1 MALEAACS
9 KLLYAGLIPKILDSV
24 SEQIF
29 SDVPQA
35 ELLQWLAR
43 GSLKQNLL
51 RAVRLWV
58 WLRSLYGESQDH
70 VLLENGFTLAD
81 WKNAFFSS
89 THPKGETIPQFHDP
103 KCHCAKTTAEWL
115 FNAKTGLNAE
125 EWKHSL
131 LSHVNIAN
139 LDEILQKR
147 LFSVTRRSLQA
158 DLQILEELGWLEIL
172 DHKYHRVKN
181 LPSRPITTKQSY
193 NELHFLNQEDLAEI
207 AQNLSQKIGGVRR
220 FFCKLDYVVTAID
233 QVDNWH
239 DELKKIWSKTPV
251 PPIELIYNSARLGES
266 VKCLVYPVCI
276 YYVQR
281 AVYLCAFGESPDRK
295 TDWYNFRL
303 DRIENITAIAWTNPA
318 IPSIL
323 QQRYQQR
330 NLPNP
335 EEIEVQM
342 PKALGFDFYLESRLM
357 LLRFD
362 REYHDRYIQDTS
374 RHETFNLIGYQ
385 KAKNLIQSSV
395 INPEQKAELLKVM
408 ANRSPKD
415 AYYSLQYRHGDNN
428 VIMRLRAWRPRVEIL
443 LPFDLRQRI
452 AADVTKELWLYHSQ
466 SVNLDK

>member
-1 MALEAACS
+1 M
-9 KLLYAGLIPKILDSV
+9 

-58 WLRSLYGESQDH
+58 WLRSLYGEGQDH
-70 VLLENGFTLAD
+70 VFLEDGFTLAD

-89 THPKGETIPQFHDP
+89 THPKGEAIPQFHDHNCP
-103 KCHCAKTTAEWL
+103 CAKTTADWL
-115 FNAKTGLNAE
+115 FGSHTGLNQE
-125 EWKHSL
+125 TWKRSL
-131 LSHVNIAN
+131 LSHVNISN
-139 LDEILQKR
+139 LDEILHKR
-147 LFSVTRRSLQA
+147 LFGVTRRSLQA
-158 DLQILEELGWLEIL
+158 DLQILEELGWLENREQ
-172 DHKYHRVKN
+172 KYHRVNN
-181 LPSRPITTKQSY
+181 LPFRPITTKQNI

-207 AQNLSQKIGGVRR
+207 AQNLSQQIGGVQR
-220 FFCKLDYVVTAID
+220 FFFKLDYVVTAID
-233 QVDNWH
+233 QVENWQY
-239 DELKKIWSKTPV
+239 ELRKLWSQTPV
-251 PPIELIYNSARLGES
+251 PPIRLIYNSARLRES
-266 VKCLVYPVCI
+266 RQCLVYPVCI

-303 DRIENITAIAWTNPA
+303 DRIENITPIEWTNSA
-318 IPSIL
+318 IPKTL

-362 REYHDRYIQDTS
+362 REYHDRYIQDTF
-374 RHETFNLIGYQ
+374 RHETFNLISYQ
-385 KAKNLIQSSV
+385 KAKGLIEKSV
-395 INPEQKAELLKVM
+395 DNAEEKILLLQVL

-428 VIMRLRAWRPRVEIL
+428 VIMRLRAWRPKVEIL
-443 LPFDLRQRI
+443 LPYDLRERI
-452 AADVTKELWLYHSQ
+452 AADITKEIGLYHHSH
-466 SVNLDK
+466 L